1 MPRLKAIERDALP
14 PRKAAQVGREPV
26 RDLSHPSMG

>member
-1 MPRLKAIERDALP
+1 LIDASPEANALP
-14 PRKAAQVGREPV
+14 PLVKAALVGREPV